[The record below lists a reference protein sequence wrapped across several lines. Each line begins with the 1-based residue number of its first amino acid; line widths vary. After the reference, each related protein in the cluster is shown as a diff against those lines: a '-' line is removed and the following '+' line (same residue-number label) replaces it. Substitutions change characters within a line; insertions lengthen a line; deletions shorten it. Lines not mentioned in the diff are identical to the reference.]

1 MDNTNDADECSGAL
15 PLLSADSMAEKCD
28 RCGKPSSGL
37 HSCPYASEINDNDD
51 PEYCNCCDDCTHECC
66 MDI

>member
-1 MDNTNDADECSGAL
+1 MTEKKDANECSGAL
-15 PLLSADSMAEKCD
+15 PLLSDNCNKCD
-28 RCGKPSSGL
+28 KPSPGW
-37 HSCPYASEINDNDD
+37 HSCPYASEINDDED